1 MRKNRLVAAVAL
13 VLPLLVTVGE
23 SAQTNYRI
31 SWDPYPHPEATI
43 IAECQVGVETSFTE
57 RGSVSAAQ
65 NSVIVQMDTNPGNII
80 QCRAKARW
88 GDQESLPSGVASYTV
103 PFPPLNPPA
112 GVTIRESLVV
122 PGAL

>member
-31 SWDPYPHPEATI
+31 SWDPYPQPEATI
-43 IAECQVGVETSFTE
+43 IAECKVGAEATFTE

-65 NSVIVQMDTNPGNII
+65 SSITVQMDTNPGNVV
-80 QCRAKARW
+80 QCHVKARW
-88 GDQESLPSGVASYTV
+88 GDQESLPSEVASYTV

-112 GVTIRESLVV
+112 NVTMDVSQVA